1 MRLLLA
7 VLSLSGALALP
18 APGLLRVPR
27 VYNALVT
34 SNQNLS
40 PSRAFPV
47 IQPVVHTTAV
57 GYVPPFY
64 YTQFAPRYPG
74 PEVGRLPQELLPAEG
89 AGLDSGSGKD
99 AASRLN
105 TENAA
110 PVATGDNNN
119 SESERKD
126 SPPPAKSPSGETPK
140 RKEGNQQALSF
151 YPNYHSLYYDPYF
164 YPYNGFTSHLA
175 PSPYLFDYQPQALA
189 PLPPQGAYREQQL
202 LNPQIP
208 ETDAAESGKNAVA
221 VSAAEEKIPDV
232 PPPPV
237 PTSSS
242 NKS

>member
-1 MRLLLA
+1 MKLLLT
-7 VLSLSGALALP
+7 LLGATTILADP
-18 APGLLRVPR
+18 EPGLLRVPR

-64 YTQFAPRYPG
+64 YTQFAPQYPG
-74 PEVGRLPQELLPAEG
+74 PEAGRLPQELLPANGAGPDEG
-89 AGLDSGSGKD
+89 APSKAAAGAETRTGSSG
-99 AASRLN
+99 
-105 TENAA
+105 TERNLGSAE
-110 PVATGDNNN
+110 D
-119 SESERKD
+119 
-126 SPPPAKSPSGETPK
+126 ETRK
-140 RKEGNQQALSF
+140 RKAGAEHPLSF

-164 YPYNGFTSHLA
+164 YSYNSFNARVA
-175 PSPYLFDYQPQALA
+175 PSPYIFDYQPPALA
-189 PLPPQGAYREQQL
+189 PALSPQGAYRGQQL
-202 LNPQIP
+202 LRPRLPVAGP
-208 ETDAAESGKNAVA
+208 EALGKNE
-221 VSAAEEKIPDV
+221 AEEKIPDV